1 MQYFVITLKRIKFTK
16 EWYYRFHIHPP
27 IARLYQLL
35 LRFIWLRGIMVL
47 HHPLRSTK
55 WGKNMNPTLSK
66 GYVKIVEKTHL
77 SSEEIRE
84 RIEQMIGKAPRDIYA

>member
-1 MQYFVITLKRIKFTK
+1 
-16 EWYYRFHIHPP
+16 
-27 IARLYQLL
+27 
-35 LRFIWLRGIMVL
+35 MVL

-55 WGKNMNPTLSK
+55 WGNIMNQALSE

-84 RIEQMIGKAPRDIYA
+84 RIEQVIGKAPRDIYA